1 MCPFLRTKR
10 ENNSEVLGKSD
21 IKEFKEYLLKDS
33 DRVIKI
39 LEDIGFHD
47 LWYEKE
53 DTIRGALPEH
63 SNNTSLRVI
72 LNENLSSTMFSLDFN
87 GDLIGVIQRI
97 KDWNFHIAF
106 AYAKSLFGIGNAS
119 NIGQIT
125 DLISEYKQMAR
136 DGMKTPSKTNKTYNS
151 DYLNRFISL
160 PHKSLIEEGISPEV
174 IKQFNICY
182 DPERDRII
190 FPHYDWNNEDNIVG
204 VQGRTVLDSETAKL
218 LGIPKYWNYID
229 GFSKSNNLYGFQEAK
244 KYMEEK
250 GKLILFEGEKSV
262 LKHFTLNRGKGYSV
276 ALGNHSLSRIQR
288 DFIIRNTPVD
298 CEIII
303 AFDEDVMFGEN
314 GGEEYLKKVADMFAQ
329 FRKVSYIK
337 PPINV
342 YQPKQ
347 SPIDSFGKRNAV
359 WRYSMKTRNKVNFI

>member
-1 MCPFLRTKR
+1 MCPFCVPR
-10 ENNSEVLGKSD
+10 EICSEVLSKSEV
-21 IKEFKEYLLKDS
+21 KEFKEYLLKDS
-33 DRVIKI
+33 NRIIKI
-39 LEDIGFHD
+39 LEDTNFHD

-53 DTIRGALPEH
+53 DVIRGALPDH
-63 SNNTSLRVI
+63 DNNTSLRVV
-72 LNENLSSTMFSLDFN
+72 LNETLSTSMFSIGYN
-87 GDLIGVIQRI
+87 GDLIGAIQEI
-97 KDWNFHIAF
+97 KGWDFTTTF
-106 AYAKSLFGIGNAS
+106 AYMKALFGIGNS
-119 NIGQIT
+119 IQQVQT
-125 DLISEYKQMAR
+125 TSLIEEYRQFAKY
-136 DGMKTPSKTNKTYNS
+136 GMVVQGKENKKYDNS
-151 DYLNRFISL
+151 YLTRFIAM
-160 PHKSLIEEGISPEV
+160 PHKSLIEEGISPDV

-244 KYMEEK
+244 KHMEEK

-347 SPIDSFGKRNAV
+347 SPIDSFGNRNAV